1 MFIVRGT
8 INWLKGVLRPFAL
21 MKENSISLI
30 VFEVL
35 FRILTFLVLFPIMT
49 WMQRLWLIGNKTKVI
64 AWYNAG
70 SFIRNPI
77 SWLVFFVMI
86 LMLVSATLFEQFAIY
101 DTLHASKWG
110 KRRTVRQIFSTGF
123 DMCAE
128 RAKLE
133 NWGLIPYVIF
143 VMRFGSSAIADI
155 SSITSVIR
163 IPGFILEDFN
173 KRPWEGTAYR
183 ILVIVL
189 TYFFVRW
196 LFAIPIMMEEDGTS
210 FEKACRKSAAMISG
224 RCFIRVL
231 ALTVCWGL
239 FCYVIFGIGTFLIV
253 AAWYLLSMW
262 VIPGE
267 TDLQTV
273 DPELAAQW
281 DMERNTGLMPENV
294 TAFSNEKVW
303 WICKKGHHWQ
313 ASVAKRSMG
322 KGCPYCGHKR
332 ADEKNNLAVCFPIPI
347 IEEFRYGNL
356 HITAN

>member
-1 MFIVRGT
+1 MFIIRGT

-155 SSITSVIR
+155 SSITS
-163 IPGFILEDFN
+163 
-173 KRPWEGTAYR
+173 
-183 ILVIVL
+183 
-189 TYFFVRW
+189 
-196 LFAIPIMMEEDGTS
+196 
-210 FEKACRKSAAMISG
+210 
-224 RCFIRVL
+224 
-231 ALTVCWGL
+231 
-239 FCYVIFGIGTFLIV
+239 
-253 AAWYLLSMW
+253 
-262 VIPGE
+262 
-267 TDLQTV
+267 
-273 DPELAAQW
+273 
-281 DMERNTGLMPENV
+281 
-294 TAFSNEKVW
+294 
-303 WICKKGHHWQ
+303 
-313 ASVAKRSMG
+313 
-322 KGCPYCGHKR
+322 
-332 ADEKNNLAVCFPIPI
+332 
-347 IEEFRYGNL
+347 
-356 HITAN
+356 